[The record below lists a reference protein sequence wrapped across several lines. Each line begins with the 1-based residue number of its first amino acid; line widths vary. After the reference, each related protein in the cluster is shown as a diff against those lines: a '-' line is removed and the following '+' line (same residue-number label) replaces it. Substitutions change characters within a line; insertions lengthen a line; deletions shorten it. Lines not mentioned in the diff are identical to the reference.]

1 MRDAYVIQGGFA
13 TRWGRAS
20 LPIEGYVSGNPVVA
34 AFTLGTTKPTA
45 ALTGVGSL
53 VETDG
58 TLRSAPTI
66 IIDGDVYL
74 TGGQTLADRIIKGRV
89 YSSGTG
95 NVVENCDIRG
105 AVAAPTAYAYLI
117 KTSDSTGTLI
127 RHCTLRPQTH
137 SYYWNGIGQKNYTAY
152 RCDISRVTDGF
163 SAFSLAS
170 DKLCKIN
177 VSACYGHDMIQFR
190 PDRANTPTNPR
201 AETHGDFIQLENNV
215 QDPADIVVEG
225 NWFNARHEYA
235 VDAYTGEIIATNNKN
250 RSCIMLSPI
259 DNGNSGSTC
268 SGSFIN
274 NWFDGGFMTLNAG
287 GNNPGGR
294 IIVRG
299 NRFERPTETA
309 TSGGPGVYASL
320 VIDAGLVKV
329 DVSGNT
335 YSGSTDSVPV
345 KSW

>member
-1 MRDAYVIQGGFA
+1 MRDAYVAVNGFW
-13 TRWGRAS
+13 TRWGRPS
-20 LPIEGYVSGNPVVA
+20 LAMVGGGSTVA
-34 AFTLGTTKPTA
+34 PTFTLGTTKPSA

-58 TLRSAPTI
+58 TIRDAPWI
-66 IIDGDVYL
+66 IINDDVYL
-74 TGGQTLADRIIKGRV
+74 TGGQTLADRIVKGRV

-95 NVVENCDIRG
+95 NIIENCDIRG
-105 AVAAPTAYAYLI
+105 AVTAPTAYAYLI
-117 KTSDSTGTLI
+117 KTSGSTGTLI

-137 SYYWNGIGQKNYTAY
+137 SFYWNGIGQKNYTAY
-152 RCDISRVTDGF
+152 RCDISGVIDGF
-163 SAFSLAS
+163 SAFSTAS
-170 DKLCKIN
+170 DRLCKIN
-177 VSACYGHDMIQFR
+177 VGGCYGHDLIQFR
-190 PDRANTPTNPR
+190 PDRANTPSNPR
-201 AETHGDFIQLENNV
+201 FETHGEFIQLESNV

-225 NWFNARHEYA
+225 NYFNARHQYA
-235 VDAYTGEIIATNNKN
+235 VDAYTGEIIASTNSN

-259 DNGNSGSTC
+259 ANGETGYTC
-268 SGSFIN
+268 SGTFRK
-274 NWFDGGFMTLNAG
+274 NWFYGGFMTFNAG

-294 IIVRG
+294 VIVTD

-335 YSGSTDSVPV
+335 YDDAQGGSVPV